1 MIYVCIDCQER
12 SRTWRNIPHPTGCPN
27 AGRALAVLEA
37 RGGQGREECYIVGPV
52 ADAAPA
58 GAMDAA
64 GLFEEARRV
73 QAEARAAKR
82 RALAARGLVSSG
94 GAS

>member
-27 AGRALAVLEA
+27 AGRPLAVLER
-37 RGGQGREECYIVGPV
+37 RGGQGREDVIVVGPV

-58 GAMDAA
+58 GALDAA

-82 RALAARGLVSSG
+82 RALEARGLVASG
-94 GAS
+94 GGS